1 MNGTVKENIR
11 AIIILE
17 VGENQDKFE
26 ELNNLINKMDESQLK
41 ELLGY
46 LYISQVSTY
55 QMIYDYAEGIE
66 II

>member
-1 MNGTVKENIR
+1 MNTSKKNIKD
-11 AIIILE
+11 IIILGYDDE
-17 VGENQDKFE
+17 PKIIK
-26 ELNNLINKMDESQLK
+26 ELNNLINKMNESQLK

-55 QMIYDYAEGIE
+55 QMIYDYAEEIE